1 MMNRECR
8 GQCHKWHG
16 GILIRS
22 AGDPEGAAQGHG
34 KSLGPKPPAT
44 G

>member
-8 GQCHKWHG
+8 GQHHERHG
-16 GILIRS
+16 GILIRG
-22 AGDPEGAAQGHG
+22 AGDPEGGTCSHG